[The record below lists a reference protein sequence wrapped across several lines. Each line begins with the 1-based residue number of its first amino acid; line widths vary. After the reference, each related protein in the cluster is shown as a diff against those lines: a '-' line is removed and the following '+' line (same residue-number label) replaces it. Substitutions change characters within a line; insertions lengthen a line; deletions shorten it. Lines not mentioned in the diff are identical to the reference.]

1 MLTNREKLRRLGI
14 FACDPYGE
22 KKDICDAD
30 YQTLLKL
37 FKISNEKEDKKWL
50 FKKIKSQTRGLS
62 NELGMMPIKS
72 DTILLVEDLKLSEKL
87 KKLTSNWRHR

>member
-22 KKDICDAD
+22 KKDICDED

-37 FKISNEKEDKKWL
+37 FKISNEKKD
-50 FKKIKSQTRGLS
+50 
-62 NELGMMPIKS
+62 
-72 DTILLVEDLKLSEKL
+72 
-87 KKLTSNWRHR
+87 